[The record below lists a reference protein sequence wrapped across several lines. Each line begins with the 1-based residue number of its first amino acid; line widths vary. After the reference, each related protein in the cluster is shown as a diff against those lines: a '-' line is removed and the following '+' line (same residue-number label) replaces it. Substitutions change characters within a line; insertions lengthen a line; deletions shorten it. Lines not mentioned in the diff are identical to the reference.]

1 MILNNF
7 PNTQQTFSK
16 KSNYW
21 ILTWFAFFLTI
32 VFTILTVTEFKQYT
46 EKKAFDYFEN
56 QSNVI
61 LIKITNRFNLYQE
74 ALFGAGA
81 LFNTSNLVT
90 RERFKQYVDD
100 LQLQKFYPGIQ
111 GVGFS
116 LIIPANKLQQ
126 HISSVRNEGFPNY
139 QIKPEFKRPLYT
151 SIIYLE
157 PFDWRNQR
165 AFGYDMYSEKI
176 RHEAMDR
183 SRDIGL
189 PVMSGKVTLV
199 QETKQKTQYG
209 FLIYLPIYRPNIPHI
224 SEDEKEKNIIG
235 WVYSPFR
242 IDDFIN
248 GISELKQEDVN
259 FKIYDGLENTPNTI
273 LYDGEKTSPTNSL
286 NVNFSVVKHI
296 NVAHHDWTIYFTPSA
311 SINNRFD
318 FILPYKYGGFVFLI
332 GSLLTIIIGI
342 LAKGIKQKI
351 DRENENRIAAVA
363 FESQEAMIVTDA
375 NKNILK
381 VNKAFS
387 DVTGYSSFEV
397 LGKNPNI
404 LRSGL
409 HDKDFY
415 ENMWRQVSTLDS
427 WTGELWNRRKNGELY
442 PGQLTITAVKD
453 SSGVVLNYIGSF
465 LDISVRK
472 QAEEQIQRLAYYDSL
487 TGLANRRLFQDRLEQ
502 EMKRAIRNKTTLA
515 LLLIDLDKF
524 KDVNDSLGH
533 AKGDLLLIETTRR
546 IKALIRDS
554 DTFARLG
561 GDEFTIILPGNDSL
575 ININRVIEDIL
586 NEISKPF
593 DLKDGHVGYISCSI
607 GVTLFPND
615 AKTVDDL
622 LKNADQ
628 AMYAV
633 KATGRNGFSF
643 FTLEMQKTVQN
654 KIKIA
659 NELREAVRLHQLEI
673 YYQPIIDLSTN
684 ELVKAEA
691 LIRWNHPK
699 KGLVFPNKFIPVAE
713 ESGLIVEI
721 GDWVFVEA
729 IKMAQR
735 IQQST
740 NKLIP
745 ISVNKSAIQFNRLT
759 DQHWLNFLDS
769 SGLPRGAIIVEI
781 TESSLITDSENVKK
795 QLMLFKELGIEVS
808 IDDFGTGFSAL
819 SYLNKFHIDYIKID
833 QSFIKNIN
841 ENQSNRALTEA
852 IISMAHKIGIK
863 TIAEGVETN
872 EQQNLLK
879 SFGCDYA
886 QGFLYSKAVSA
897 NEFESLIRKASFN

>member
-1 MILNNF
+1 L
-7 PNTQQTFSK
+7 PNTQQSFSPK
-16 KSNYW
+16 GKYW

-32 VFTILTVTEFKQYT
+32 VFTVLTVTEFKQYT

-81 LFNTSNLVT
+81 LFNTSNLVS
-90 RERFKQYVDD
+90 RDRFKQYVYD

-116 LIIPANKLQQ
+116 LIVPDNQLEQ
-126 HISSVRNEGFPNY
+126 HIRSVRKEGFPNY
-139 QIKPEFKRPLYT
+139 QIRPEFKRSLYT
-151 SIIYLE
+151 SIIYIE

-165 AFGYDMYSEKI
+165 AFGYDMYSEKT
-176 RHEAMDR
+176 RHEAMDK

-199 QETKQKTQYG
+199 QETKQKTQNG
-209 FLIYLPIYRPNIPHI
+209 FLIYLPIYKQNIPHI
-224 SEDEKEKNIIG
+224 SEDEKQKNIIG

-242 IDDFIN
+242 IDDFID
-248 GISELKQEDVN
+248 GISDLKHEDVD
-259 FKIYDGLENTPNTI
+259 FKIYDGLDNTSTTL
-273 LYDGEKTSPTNSL
+273 LYSNEKTGSL
-286 NVNFSVVKHI
+286 DSIGADFSVIKHI

-318 FILPYKYGGFVFLI
+318 FTLPYKYGGFVFLI

-342 LAKGIKQKI
+342 LARGIKQKI
-351 DRENENRIAAVA
+351 ERENENRIAAVA

-387 DVTGYSSFEV
+387 DVTGYSSEEV
-397 LGKNPNI
+397 LGKNPSI

-415 ENMWRQVSTLDS
+415 ENMWRMVSTTDS
-427 WTGELWNRRKNGELY
+427 WTGELWNRRKNGDIY

-453 SSGVVLNYIGSF
+453 TGGMVLNYIGSF

-472 QAEEQIQRLAYYDSL
+472 QAEEHIQRLAYYDSL

-524 KDVNDSLGH
+524 KDINDSLGH
-533 AKGDLLLIETTRR
+533 AKGDKLLIETTRR

-575 ININRVIEDIL
+575 ININRVVENIL
-586 NEISKPF
+586 KEINKPF
-593 DLKDGHVGYISCSI
+593 DLNDGHVGYISCSI
-607 GVTLFPND
+607 GITLYPDD

-628 AMYAV
+628 AMYSV

-643 FTLEMQKTVQN
+643 FTQEMQQTVQN
-654 KIKIA
+654 KIRIT
-659 NELREAVRLHQLEI
+659 NELHEAIRQKQLEM
-673 YYQPIIDLSTN
+673 YYQPIIELATN
-684 ELVKAEA
+684 QLVKAEA

-699 KGLVFPNKFIPVAE
+699 KGLISPTTFIPIAE
-713 ESGLIVEI
+713 ESGLIIEI
-721 GDWVFVEA
+721 GDWVFIEA

-735 IQQST
+735 IQQTT

-745 ISVNKSAIQFNRLT
+745 ISVNKSAIQFNRPT
-759 DQHWLNFLDS
+759 DRRWLNFLDS

-781 TESSLITDSENVKK
+781 TESSLITDSEHVKK
-795 QLMLFKELGIEVS
+795 QLLLFKELGIEVS

-819 SYLNKFHIDYIKID
+819 SYLNKFDIDYIKID

-852 IISMAHKIGIK
+852 IITMAHKIGIK
-863 TIAEGVETN
+863 TIAEGVETE
-872 EQQNLLK
+872 EQHNLLK
-879 SFGCDYA
+879 SFDCDYA
-886 QGFLYSKAVSA
+886 QGFLYSKAVTPT
-897 NEFESLIRKASFN
+897 EFELLMQKSTFN